1 MMTVVVAATVGVVTT
16 TAIEAPAMTTAID
29 ALMGGAMITGLVE
42 STATPQAARTA
53 TAAAAMIVV
62 VVAVAVANIMVV
74 TVDVQA
80 MEATVT
86 RRLQE
91 IPASLTEVEF
101 SRTAQTIGTLVVELR
116 LANLLRCGAL
126 CQITAPTSASTSRHR
141 QDPHYSEQSRYCR
154 LFVAIFA
161 NTFSLLP

>member
-1 MMTVVVAATVGVVTT
+1 MMTVAVAATVGAVMT
-16 TAIEAPAMTTAID
+16 TAIEARAMTTAID
-29 ALMGGAMITGLVE
+29 ALMGVAMITGLVE
-42 STATPQAARTA
+42 STATLQAARTA

-62 VVAVAVANIMVV
+62 VVAVANIMVV

-91 IPASLTEVEF
+91 TPASLTEVEF

-126 CQITAPTSASTSRHR
+126 CQITAPTPASTSRHR
-141 QDPHYSEQSRYCR
+141 QDPH
-154 LFVAIFA
+154 
-161 NTFSLLP
+161 